1 MDPSPPPE
9 AGATEKRDDVGE
21 SSVSRPESE
30 PLASNVSAQFN
41 RSLSSKRN
49 PLPKRVREGGRHDPP
64 ILLLQEGRNPLNN
77 V

>member
-9 AGATEKRDDVGE
+9 AGATEKRDDVEE
-21 SSVSRPESE
+21 SGVSRAESD
-30 PLASNVSAQFN
+30 PVASNVSAQLN

-49 PLPKRVREGGRHDPP
+49 PLPKRVREEGRHDPP
-64 ILLLQEGRNPLNN
+64 ILLLQQGSSSLNN